1 MTQDTRF
8 RPRAAVYFL
17 LIKDEKIL
25 LLRRFNTGWNDG
37 NYSLAAGHIDGN
49 EPAEVA
55 MIREARE
62 ELGITVELEDLE
74 FAHVSH
80 RYASDCEYVDFY
92 FTASRWQGEPYNA
105 EPNKCDDVAWY
116 PLDALP
122 ENVIPNVKEVLEQYA
137 NKRPYSI
144 FGWETAPKKGA

>member
-17 LIKDEKIL
+17 LMKDEKIL

-49 EPAEVA
+49 EPAEAA

-62 ELGITVELEDLE
+62 ELGITVELEDLK

-80 RYASDCEYVDFY
+80 RYAPDHEYIDFY
-92 FTASRWQGEPYNA
+92 FTASQWQGEPYNA
-105 EPNKCDDVAWY
+105 EPNKCDEVAWY
-116 PLDALP
+116 SLDALP
-122 ENVIPNVKEVLEQYA
+122 ENIIPNVREVIAHYA
-137 NKRPYSI
+137 NKQPYSI
-144 FGWETAPKKGA
+144 FGWETTAERA

>member
-25 LLRRFNTGWNDG
+25 LMRRFNTGWNDG

-49 EPAEVA
+49 ESAEAA

-62 ELGITVELEDLE
+62 EIGITVKSEDLE

-80 RYASDCEYVDFY
+80 RYAPDCEYIDFY
-92 FTASRWQGEPYNA
+92 FTASQWQGEPYNA
-105 EPNKCDDVAWY
+105 EPNKCDEVAWY

-122 ENVIPNVKEVLEQYA
+122 ENVIPNVKEVIEHYA

-144 FGWETAPKKGA
+144 FGWETAQVSA